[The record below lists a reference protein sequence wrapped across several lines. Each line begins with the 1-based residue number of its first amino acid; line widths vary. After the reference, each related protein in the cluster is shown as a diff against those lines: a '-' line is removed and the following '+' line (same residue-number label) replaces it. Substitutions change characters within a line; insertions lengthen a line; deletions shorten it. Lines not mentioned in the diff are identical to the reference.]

1 MRIEVKK
8 FDEEVGEVLL
18 DLDVEAQNL
27 LLSLGFAAI
36 FGEGLKLVEKA
47 AEERAEKKK

>member
-27 LLSLGFAAI
+27 LLSLGFNVIFEEGKRAA
-36 FGEGLKLVEKA
+36 ERA